1 MKSQALIPA
10 CLLLALV
17 GGDHP
22 AYGIQTPLSPAVSSV
37 IYPGPPGESPSL
49 LYEVQVAYQGAM
61 RNSFVYSDAARQ
73 VTTPGNHGM
82 DLQKGRSFN
91 WTTFE
96 IDRPTAVRVT
106 RLRVAFNSVKLR
118 PTRYGLRART
128 ITRNTIEFTILPK
141 QKVSIEFDIDMA
153 KCYYDRVDCVRD
165 ILLIFADQK
174 DTESPI
180 ASYSAGDIY
189 RPAPGNYASTATIA
203 GISAPVVS
211 TLGNAENKKV
221 VVFGPGVYTI
231 GYWEVPNNVEHIHI
245 EGGAI
250 VYGAINVLPQGPA
263 PAADDYLNKA
273 FQFTLRN
280 SFKLTGH
287 GILSGR
293 KIPWHMTQDFKYC
306 PEDMCGWWKIA
317 RLVRLNVANITV
329 TDVTLANSPNWN
341 ISLAND
347 ADSRTTGLLRG
358 FKVVAEWAFQS
369 DGTVSPKD
377 GRIEDCFIQSYDDS
391 IKLTQSGANVERCVI
406 WQFGNGANFQIGWY
420 PKSISNVRVKDID
433 VIHSENWWG
442 RNDNSGLL
450 SYTPGPGNGLIQD
463 LSFTN
468 INLEDKV
475 LRLVGL
481 FPESGLKIDRVSF
494 TNINVDA
501 WGNDAFASGRF
512 NILNASNGGS
522 ISNLTFNGLRVGG
535 QPVTNS
541 NYPTRGRF
549 QLSGNTSNIVFKP

>member
-1 MKSQALIPA
+1 MKSQFLIPA

-17 GGDHP
+17 WGDNR
-22 AYGIQTPLSPAVSSV
+22 AYGVQTTSSV
-37 IYPGPPGESPSL
+37 VYPAPPGEPPSP
-49 LYEVQVAYQGAM
+49 LYEVQIAYQGAM
-61 RNSFVYSDAARQ
+61 RNAFVYSDVARQ
-73 VTTPGNHGM
+73 VTTPGNNGT

-106 RLRVAFNSVKLR
+106 RLRGVFSSVKLR

-128 ITRNTIEFTILPK
+128 INRNTIEFTILPK
-141 QKVSIEFDIDMA
+141 QKVSVEFDTDIA
-153 KCYYDRVDCVRD
+153 KCYYDKVECVRD

-174 DTESPI
+174 ETESPV
-180 ASYSAGDIY
+180 ATYSGADIY
-189 RPAPGNYASTATIA
+189 RPTPGNYTSNATIA

-231 GYWEVPNNVEHIHI
+231 GYWEVPNNIEHIHI

-250 VYGAINVLPQGPA
+250 VYGAINVIPQGPA

-273 FQFTLRN
+273 FQFTLRS

-293 KIPWHMTQDFKYC
+293 KIPWHMTQDFNYC
-306 PEDMCGWWKIA
+306 PDDMCGWWKIV

-369 DGTVSPKD
+369 DGTVSPRD

-420 PKSISNVRVKDID
+420 AKSISNVHVKDID

-442 RNDNSGLL
+442 KNDNSGLL

-512 NILNASNGGS
+512 NMLNASNGGS
-522 ISNLTFNGLRVGG
+522 ISNVTFNGLRVRG

-541 NYPTRGRF
+541 NYSTTGRF
-549 QLSGNTSNIVFKP
+549 QLAGNTSNIVFNP